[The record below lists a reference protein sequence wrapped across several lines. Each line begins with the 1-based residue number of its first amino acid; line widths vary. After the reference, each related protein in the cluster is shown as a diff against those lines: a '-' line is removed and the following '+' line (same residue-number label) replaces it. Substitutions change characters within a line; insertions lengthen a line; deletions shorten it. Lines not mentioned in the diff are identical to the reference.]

1 MKELC
6 PISKQCGSC
15 SYMNLSYEDQLKIKK
30 DFCKD
35 LLKKSSFKDTLVHD
49 TKGLD
54 TPLEYRNKIIV
65 GFNQK
70 YEYGFYEENTHQII
84 PYTRCLLHEE
94 VSDLI
99 IKKIQT
105 ILKKYRVSI
114 YDEKRQKGLLRH
126 VLIRRAV
133 KTDQTMVVLVCNDNV
148 FQGSKNF
155 CNELIKAF
163 PSIKTVVLNINKRK
177 TSIVLGDEEKVLYGK
192 GFIVDELCGL
202 KFKIS
207 PKSFYQINHEQC
219 VNLYTKA
226 IDLLD
231 LKGDE
236 VLIDTYCGIGTIG
249 LIASSKV
256 KQVIGVEQNKDA
268 IKDAINNAK
277 MNNISNINFICDDAT
292 NFMTSLATKKQKI
305 DCVIMDPPRSGST
318 KVFIDAI
325 KILNPKKVVYISCDP
340 STQVRDLEYFKSI
353 GYSFKEMYPYD
364 MFPYTPHVETIVK
377 LSLKKDIPKIEVE
390 CNHPMRVIT
399 PRKRKPVIQT

>member
-15 SYMNLSYEDQLKIKK
+15 NYMHLAYSEQLEIKK
-30 DFCKD
+30 EFCSE
-35 LLKKSSFKDTLVHD
+35 LLKKASFKDILVHD
-49 TKGLD
+49 TNGLNN
-54 TPLEYRNKIIV
+54 PLEYRNKIIV
-65 GFNQK
+65 AFNQK

-94 VSDLI
+94 VSDQI

-114 YDEKRQKGLLRH
+114 YDEKRQRGLLKH
-126 VLIRRAV
+126 ILIRRAV
-133 KTDQTMVVLVCNDNV
+133 KTNQTMVVLVCGESI

-155 CNELIKAF
+155 CNELIKTF
-163 PSIKTVVLNINKRK
+163 PSIKTVVLNVNKRK
-177 TSIVLGDEEKVLYGK
+177 TSIVLGDEEKILYGK

-207 PKSFYQINHEQC
+207 SKSFYQINHEQC

-231 LKGDE
+231 LQGNE

-249 LIASSKV
+249 LIAASKV

-268 IKDAINNAK
+268 VKDAINNAK
-277 MNNISNINFICDDAT
+277 MNDINNINFICDDAT
-292 NFMTSLATKKQKI
+292 SFMKDLALKKQKV
-305 DCVIMDPPRSGST
+305 DSVIMDPPRSGST
-318 KVFIDAI
+318 KIFIDAI
-325 KILNPKKVVYISCDP
+325 KVLKPKKVVYISCDP
-340 STQVRDLEYFKSI
+340 TTLVRDLADFKNI
-353 GYSFKEMYPYD
+353 GYTFKELYPYD
-364 MFPYTPHVETIVK
+364 MFPFTKHVENVV
-377 LSLKKDIPKIEVE
+377 LL
-390 CNHPMRVIT
+390 C
-399 PRKRKPVIQT
+399 RK